1 MPLSWFNLIL
11 RCCLFFKNPA
21 ILGLDLVYYSVARF
35 VGFKPYLGDSFL
47 ALTHEAL
54 LCHLLR
60 RLEKA
65 KPRITE
71 IICLTNMTT

>member
-1 MPLSWFNLIL
+1 M
-11 RCCLFFKNPA
+11 LFINFPGKTLYMRKEIISA